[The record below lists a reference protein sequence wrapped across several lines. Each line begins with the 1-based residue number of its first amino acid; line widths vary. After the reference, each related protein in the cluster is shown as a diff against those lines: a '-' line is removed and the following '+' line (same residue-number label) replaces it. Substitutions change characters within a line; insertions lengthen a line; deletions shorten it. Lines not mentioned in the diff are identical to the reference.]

1 MYIFRSYSTD
11 VSEPPL
17 VIACSSSR
25 FKGFL
30 WGIEFSVDPVAVVS
44 IDTICFVFSVIS
56 ADCSIVCEMALFVPA
71 LTLNIVSDANGN
83 TIKIVYNTSNGQ
95 PTTGANRIVR
105 VVRYNSGYQTES
117 SAETIATFTYDSY
130 GNLTSIKDSIDRS
143 TDFTY
148 VGNLLTAVQYPDSQT
163 IQYGY
168 QYKTVNSQ
176 QIAFLS
182 TAYDAESKYGI
193 QYTRGSNWNP

>member
-1 MYIFRSYSTD
+1 MVMEQNTTFGETKIKN
-11 VSEPPL
+11 PN
-17 VIACSSSR
+17 
-25 FKGFL
+25 
-30 WGIEFSVDPVAVVS
+30 
-44 IDTICFVFSVIS
+44 
-56 ADCSIVCEMALFVPA
+56 LFVDEDGLGLEISKSNNTYVMKDA
-71 LTLNIVSDANGN
+71 KDNVKTFVNGLLYKVSDANGN

-193 QYTRGSNWNP
+193 QYTRGSNWNPYAVTYVKRIL